1 MEQPPDYET
10 ADRKCYVVKL
20 HKSLYGLKQAGKKW
34 YDSLCCSL
42 ADISFK
48 RTDADPAVFHVHAGN
63 DIIIIAI
70 HVDDSTLTGSSV
82 ALQEEYKARI
92 NAKFQLTDLGPI
104 TWLLGLAI
112 TRDRAARTLSLS
124 QHAYIDTLLHRFNLE
139 DCKPL
144 AQPLNPHV
152 QLSVDQCPTTTE
164 EKAAMK
170 AVPY

>member
-1 MEQPPDYET
+1 MKPFHGMT
-10 ADRKCYVVKL
+10 
-20 HKSLYGLKQAGKKW
+20 
-34 YDSLCCSL
+34 
-42 ADISFK
+42 
-48 RTDADPAVFHVHAGN
+48 PAVFHVHAVDN
-63 DIIIIAI
+63 IIILAI

-112 TRDRAARTLSLS
+112 TRDHAARTLSLS
-124 QHAYIDTLLHRFNLE
+124 QHAYIDTLLCCFNLE

-152 QLSVDQCPTTTE
+152 QLSVYQCPTTTE
-164 EKAAMK
+164 EKSAMK
-170 AVPY
+170 AVPYREAVGVLNWVAVGTRPDIAFVVGQLA